1 MSKKAVE
8 SSQNDR
14 RDPAQRIK
22 LGANEKS
29 VKREKVAV
37 AYTPDGQPVCPHCF
51 SKPSVRLRVD
61 RALAGRRGAKLH
73 VSDERIEVNG
83 TAIRVLRTL
92 YPCANPE
99 CHTNLILYTAPSA
112 SVADDRLAAFRARRV
127 LTPRQLQDYE
137 TGTHDSDGIWRQAS
151 LF

>member
-1 MSKKAVE
+1 MGKA
-8 SSQNDR
+8 
-14 RDPAQRIK
+14 P
-22 LGANEKS
+22 

-37 AYTPDGQPVCPHCF
+37 AYTSDGQPVCPHCF

-61 RALAGRRGAKLH
+61 RALEGRRGASLR

-83 TAIRVLRTL
+83 TPIRVLRTL

-99 CHTNLILYTAPSA
+99 CRTSLIMFTAPSA
-112 SVADDRLAAFRARRV
+112 SITDGRLAVFRTRHT
-127 LTPRQLQDYE
+127 LTARQLQDYA
-137 TGTHDSDGIWRQAS
+137 TGSHDDEGVWRQAS